1 VRSDARGNNQQG
13 SLALMEKWYVARSKP
28 RSEELLWKQFRLR
41 NFESYYPCINVSVVN
56 PRARKVQPY
65 FPGYLFVYVDL
76 DLIGKS
82 TLERIPGGIGLVS
95 FGDEPAFIPGSLIY
109 TIKQR
114 IEGLKKDAAGK
125 NIPLNKGDNVVVHDG
140 VFTGYEGIFD
150 IQLSGTDRARVLL
163 SILENRL
170 VSVEMPISCIHRVN

>member
-1 VRSDARGNNQQG
+1 
-13 SLALMEKWYVARSKP
+13 
-28 RSEELLWKQFRLR
+28 
-41 NFESYYPCINVSVVN
+41 
-56 PRARKVQPY
+56 
-65 FPGYLFVYVDL
+65 
-76 DLIGKS
+76 
-82 TLERIPGGIGLVS
+82 VS

-114 IEGLKKDAAGK
+114 IEGLKKDAAEK